1 MSDQAL
7 GFDVASRRTG
17 RDRAHARQAIGAPT
31 SPAPALASP
40 TLTRLPTGHGDA
52 KTGGRRR
59 FAAPRGLERLV
70 GVVLLIA
77 LWQIAADVGWLR
89 SDILAGPSV
98 VVTAGADLWRNGTLP
113 HSLVASVTR
122 VAWGLGIG
130 VPVGTV
136 LALAS
141 GLSRTGDDLID
152 ANVQMLRFVPIIA
165 LQPLLIVWLGV
176 GETVKITMIV
186 IGVAFPI
193 YVNTSTAIKTLD
205 PGYRELGEVVGL
217 NRRQLVRRV
226 VLPGALPG
234 FLVGLRL
241 AAAIAWLLLVFAET
255 INATSGIGFMMARA
269 QVFFQTDVIVVGL
282 VTYAV
287 LGLLTDGTVRFL
299 ERRLLRWQP
308 GR

>member
-1 MSDQAL
+1 VTSTIHTDPVTVGSPPGPEPGPAAPIIEANPL
-7 GFDVASRRTG
+7 ELVA
-17 RDRAHARQAIGAPT
+17 
-31 SPAPALASP
+31 
-40 TLTRLPTGHGDA
+40 LPTGQPDHA
-52 KTGGRRR
+52 QRRTLGI
-59 FAAPRGLERLV
+59 PRGVERLL
-70 GVVLLIA
+70 GVVLFLAI
-77 LWQIAADVGWLR
+77 WEFAARVGWLR
-89 SDILAGPSV
+89 PDILAGPST

-113 HSLVASVTR
+113 ASLVASLTR
-122 VAWGLGIG
+122 VAWGLGLG
-130 VPVGTV
+130 VPIGTA
-136 LALAS
+136 LALIS
-141 GLSRTGDDLID
+141 GLSRVGDDLVD

-193 YVNTSTAIKTLD
+193 YVNTSSAIKSLD
-205 PGYRELGEVVGL
+205 PRYLELAEVVGL
-217 NRRQLVRRV
+217 GRRQLIRRV

-241 AAAIAWLLLVFAET
+241 SVAIAWLLLVFAET

-282 VTYAV
+282 ATYAI
-287 LGLLTDGTVRFL
+287 LGLLTDGGVRFL
-299 ERRLLRWQP
+299 ERRLLQWQP